1 MANGDGITPMVE
13 KTIDVNIMDDLEI
26 GAPNSTGINIDEVM
40 AEVEITDSDDGGV
53 IVDFAPQDEVMVDE
67 GISTAI

>member
-40 AEVEITDSDDGGV
+40 AEVEITDSDDG
-53 IVDFAPQDEVMVDE
+53 E
-67 GISTAI
+67 